1 MWALRLMGSLVQQG
15 KWGLQPLL
23 SSCLWCCDWRI
34 HLILLSLTV
43 IRQFLG
49 ASGLH
54 GYLINSHGVWDGP
67 YLSLTVGAHL
77 SCVWLFVTPW
87 TVTCQVPLSMG
98 FPRQEHWSGLPCPPL
113 GYLLDPGMEP
123 MSPASRALEADSL
136 PLCRLGSPPVD
147 SCWKLS
153 LSLSCFCIDI
163 FFFWEK
169 ALKNHFHYCC
179 WRLLFSVAGVANGLG
194 GYSPWLSLSR
204 GTICLLP
211 RVKKEFIGP
220 GLHLRA
226 VRAGRAW
233 PPLQW
238 TLNSVLSAC
247 GNDSGRIRPPLGRG
261 ILKITSR
268 LLIA

>member
-113 GYLLDPGMEP
+113 GYLLNPGMEP

-136 PLCRLGSPPVD
+136 PLCHLGSPPVD

-163 FFFWEK
+163 FFFLRKGIKES
-169 ALKNHFHYCC
+169 FS
-179 WRLLFSVAGVANGLG
+179 LLL
-194 GYSPWLSLSR
+194 
-204 GTICLLP
+204 
-211 RVKKEFIGP
+211 
-220 GLHLRA
+220 
-226 VRAGRAW
+226 
-233 PPLQW
+233 
-238 TLNSVLSAC
+238 
-247 GNDSGRIRPPLGRG
+247 
-261 ILKITSR
+261 LKITFQCCWSSKWSWR
-268 LLIA
+268 IQPMAFSEQRDNMSPAKGEEGIHRAWTPSQGCPCWPCMATSPVDSELCA